1 MKHLI
6 TRCCSVVVLA
16 MLIAVPLAEAKKDT
30 LVVAFDR
37 RMMTLDNN
45 ETTDRSSLVLYHN
58 WGDTLVYRDPVKRE
72 MVPCLAESYKFL
84 DPTTIEMKLRKGVS
98 FHNGEPFNAEA
109 VRYSMEILKDPKT
122 LNYGYF
128 KVFKEVQV
136 VDEYTVRLVSDAPN
150 PTALEMIAN
159 MFSIYPPQYYKKV
172 GREGFGKSPIG
183 TGPYQ
188 FVSWKQDT
196 EVVFKANPNYFGDPK
211 GKARIPNLLVR
222 IIPEEVT
229 RVAELMTGGVDL
241 IRGGLVSPE
250 QIPLIEKNPGL
261 KIDSDEILRT
271 WYITMDSL
279 GRSGINF
286 FKDKRVR
293 QAVNHAIDKNEIIE
307 TVLKGYAK
315 VTNSA
320 ANTLHFGYEPN
331 VTTYPFD
338 PAKAKKLLADAG
350 FPNGFT
356 VDYYAYRDK
365 SVAEAISGYLTAVGI
380 KTNMKW
386 LGGQW
391 DVMDKNLAAGT
402 VPLAYISWG
411 SYSVFDASSILD
423 RFFKSDNPQCYGT
436 TPEVD
441 KLLTEANNIVDPG
454 KRKELYSKAQK
465 IIADEAYWVPLYNAK
480 VISAMSK
487 NLNFKPSYDEI
498 DRYFT
503 AAYAD

>member
-1 MKHLI
+1 
-6 TRCCSVVVLA
+6 
-16 MLIAVPLAEAKKDT
+16 
-30 LVVAFDR
+30 
-37 RMMTLDNN
+37 
-45 ETTDRSSLVLYHN
+45 
-58 WGDTLVYRDPVKRE
+58 
-72 MVPCLAESYKFL
+72 
-84 DPTTIEMKLRKGVS
+84 
-98 FHNGEPFNAEA
+98 
-109 VRYSMEILKDPKT
+109 
-122 LNYGYF
+122 
-128 KVFKEVQV
+128 
-136 VDEYTVRLVSDAPN
+136 
-150 PTALEMIAN
+150 
-159 MFSIYPPQYYKKV
+159 
-172 GREGFGKSPIG
+172 
-183 TGPYQ
+183 
-188 FVSWKQDT
+188 
-196 EVVFKANPNYFGDPK
+196 
-211 GKARIPNLLVR
+211 
-222 IIPEEVT
+222 
-229 RVAELMTGGVDL
+229 VDL